1 MVVAIDGPAGS
12 GKSTIARLVAKG
24 LNFTFVNSGALYRA
38 YTLACLRAGVD
49 PGDAAA
55 VIACAASAQVEFRN
69 GRVHLDGEDV
79 GELLHTDRIDA
90 LVAGLSALV
99 PLRHQVN
106 DLVRS
111 IAGRLDVV
119 VEGRDITTVVFPD
132 ARYRFYLDA
141 SVESRAKRRYDQGT
155 SLLAQEEIADSIRR
169 RDHIDRNK
177 AEGSL
182 KLAPGVVYLDTSDL
196 TIRQVYDKLLAEI
209 QI

>member
-12 GKSTIARLVAKG
+12 GKSTIARMVADG
-24 LNFTFVNSGALYRA
+24 LKFTFVNSGNLYRA
-38 YTLACLRAGVD
+38 LTLACLRAGVAAD
-49 PGDAAA
+49 DASA
-55 VIACAASAQVEFRN
+55 VISCAASVRIEYQD
-69 GRVHLDGEDV
+69 GRVYLDGEDV
-79 GELLHTDRIDA
+79 NDLLHTDQIDA
-90 LVAGLSALV
+90 LVAELSAIV
-99 PLRHQVN
+99 PIRHLVN
-106 DLVRS
+106 DVVR
-111 IAGRLDVV
+111 AVAEHQDVV

-141 SVESRAKRRYDQGT
+141 SVDSRAKRRHGQGT
-155 SLLAQEEIADSIRR
+155 SLLSKEEIADSIRR

-182 KLAPGVVYLDTSDL
+182 KVAPGVAYLDTSDL